1 MNPFITFTPRNNI
14 QCCIRLAQDFDKNPV
29 VTVQPQPRRR
39 VDRARFKIPTKWDG
53 QKWQQGG
60 EACASRQM
68 WQIRQKGIRESC
80 FQEKTWRFLF
90 GKNYRNTWHYEVSWS
105 GHTFIRRDSCFAWWD
120 SKTFAYRQRLA
131 TPQPAW
137 LELQV
142 LELSGSNGQSW
153 KRLQMFCRENLQK
166 STQNWRPLL
175 AFTPFAG
182 YKRRCER
189 PNYVTFVRS
198 AYAFGLRMAP
208 DQAVHLT
215 RTKDTSLVAQTKRI
229 EHLYQKHRIALA
241 FSEYLHAETLKFPT
255 EVVEADSARFG
266 SGYECGK
273 RIHSGRMLVL
283 KGRQS
288 KQWSSQPLPVKV
300 SKGKRG
306 MGPETVQEVSGP
318 IQKQT
323 PASALLGV
331 DGGKAWKKA
340 AEGRIVLR
348 GVSHQTK
355 IFTPASK
362 VSKQKL
368 PAKTKKFLEKQ
379 SNGKRKGARMYQ
391 RHFRVAGG
399 DNCAEGIFGHLANIM
414 RKTNSRG
421 RHAKPQMRTLQA
433 QSSAALLRRPGFLNV
448 LLAHAKYKEAL
459 LTGRLG
465 VSPNQAYNF
474 HQCWWLHPKEDKEAS
489 EWQL

>member
-1 MNPFITFTPRNNI
+1 MGKSGNKVEKHV
-14 QCCIRLAQDFDKNPV
+14 RLGKCG
-29 VTVQPQPRRR
+29 
-39 VDRARFKIPTKWDG
+39 K
-53 QKWQQGG
+53 
-60 EACASRQM
+60 
-68 WQIRQKGIRESC
+68 
-80 FQEKTWRFLF
+80 F
-90 GKNYRNTWHYEVSWS
+90 GKKVSANRAFKKKHGVSYSGRTTGTPDTMKLADLDIPSYEEIAALRDETARRLLIDKGLLHHNRHDLSFKCWSCQAPMDKAGKGYRCSAGRT
-105 GHTFIRRDSCFAWWD
+105 C
-120 SKTFAYRQRLA
+120 
-131 TPQPAW
+131 
-137 LELQV
+137 
-142 LELSGSNGQSW
+142 
-153 KRLQMFCRENLQK
+153 K
-166 STQNWRPLL
+166 SRPRIEDPLL

-182 YKRRCER
+182 YKHRCER

-208 DQAVHLT
+208 DQAVHMT

-255 EVVEADSARFG
+255 EVVKADSPRFG
-266 SGYECGK
+266 RGYECGK

-306 MGPETVQEVSGP
+306 MGPETVEEVSGP

-331 DGGKAWKKA
+331 DGARAWKGA
-340 AEGRIVLR
+340 AAGRIVLG
-348 GVSHQTK
+348 GVNHQTK
-355 IFTPASK
+355 VFTPASK

-368 PAKTKKFLEKQ
+368 PAKTKKFLDKQ

-391 RHFRVAGG
+391 RHFRLAGG

-489 EWQL
+489 E

>member
-1 MNPFITFTPRNNI
+1 M
-14 QCCIRLAQDFDKNPV
+14 
-29 VTVQPQPRRR
+29 
-39 VDRARFKIPTKWDG
+39 
-53 QKWQQGG
+53 
-60 EACASRQM
+60 
-68 WQIRQKGIRESC
+68 
-80 FQEKTWRFLF
+80 
-90 GKNYRNTWHYEVSWS
+90 
-105 GHTFIRRDSCFAWWD
+105 
-120 SKTFAYRQRLA
+120 
-131 TPQPAW
+131 
-137 LELQV
+137 
-142 LELSGSNGQSW
+142 
-153 KRLQMFCRENLQK
+153 
-166 STQNWRPLL
+166 
-175 AFTPFAG
+175 
-182 YKRRCER
+182 
-189 PNYVTFVRS
+189 TFVRS

-368 PAKTKKFLEKQ
+368 PAKTKKFLENNPMV
-379 SNGKRKGARMYQ
+379 NGKEPECTRGTSA
-391 RHFRVAGG
+391 
-399 DNCAEGIFGHLANIM
+399 
-414 RKTNSRG
+414 SRG
-421 RHAKPQMRTLQA
+421 ATIVLKVFSGILPISCERQTAEVDTPSLRCGLYRLKAARHCYAVQGFSMCCLRMQNTRKLCSLVAWESVPTRPTTSTNVGGFILKRIRKPR
-433 QSSAALLRRPGFLNV
+433 SDN
-448 LLAHAKYKEAL
+448 YKPVQ
-459 LTGRLG
+459 GG
-465 VSPNQAYNF
+465 
-474 HQCWWLHPKEDKEAS
+474 K
-489 EWQL
+489 